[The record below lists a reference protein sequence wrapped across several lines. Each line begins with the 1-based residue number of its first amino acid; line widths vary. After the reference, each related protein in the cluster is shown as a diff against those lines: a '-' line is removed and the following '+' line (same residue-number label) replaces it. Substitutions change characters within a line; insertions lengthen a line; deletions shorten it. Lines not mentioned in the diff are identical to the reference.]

1 MDEKKSLE
9 GKRRAIEG
17 ILGSSREPDPSDIPD
32 TYRPVDIGPSSA
44 PPKSD
49 KKNNTVL
56 LVAGAIVLIGIFAAV
71 LILAQGSILSIF
83 GIEKGGPS
91 PVEQQ
96 AAARLAAGGD
106 AVDRESYD
114 RLLGFNKDL
123 EATLESEREVS
134 AGLRDD
140 VDKLTAE
147 IERLRGAADEAPDPE
162 AQNRRISEL
171 ENRLGQAI
179 ERADK
184 LERDSE
190 TLRAQMRQQ
199 NTADDL
205 LIKRLEADN
214 EQLNEKVAELQ
225 RDLAA
230 STSELQVLRSN
241 ADEGSSASE
250 QLDAVNLE
258 YRRVL
263 DRLREAQTAGRRK
276 DDRIEELL
284 EENGVLRQR
293 LAASEEEKEQAAS
306 EERLAESQQ
315 PATSSTPGVVSPTP
329 RSTVTPE
336 YPSSAVRRKVSGVV
350 RVKVL
355 VSERGEV
362 LQAQVVSSP
371 DPLGAL
377 DRAALKAV
385 RAWKFNPATRNGRP
399 IRMYYEV
406 PLNFKL

>member
-1 MDEKKSLE
+1 MDDKKSLE

-17 ILGSSREPDPSDIPD
+17 ILGSSREPDPSIIPD
-32 TYRPVDIGPSSA
+32 TYRPIDNSPSAGPPISA
-44 PPKSD
+44 

-56 LVAGAIVLIGIFAAV
+56 LIAGAIVLIGLFAAV
-71 LILAQGSILSIF
+71 LILAQGSILSMF

-91 PVEQQ
+91 EVEQQ
-96 AAARLAAGGD
+96 AAARLAGSGD
-106 AVDRESYD
+106 TVDRESYD

-134 AGLRDD
+134 VGLRTDI
-140 VDKLTAE
+140 DKLTGE
-147 IERLRGAADEAPDPE
+147 IERLRGAAAEAPDSE
-162 AQNRRISEL
+162 ALNNAISDL
-171 ENRLGQAI
+171 ETRLAQAI

-184 LERDSE
+184 LERDGE
-190 TLRAQMRQQ
+190 ALKAQMRQQ
-199 NTADDL
+199 NTAGDL

-214 EQLNEKVAELQ
+214 EQLNEKVGELQ

-250 QLDAVNLE
+250 QLNAVNTE

-263 DRLREAQTAGRRK
+263 DRLREAQSAGRRK
-276 DDRIEELL
+276 DERIEELL

-293 LAASEEEKEQAAS
+293 LAATEEEKEKAAS
-306 EERLAESQQ
+306 ERRLADSQT
-315 PATSSTPGVVSPTP
+315 ATSSTPGVVSPSP

-355 VSERGEV
+355 VSEQGEV